1 MIDRRTLLSA
11 STSGVVLGALPGLG
25 GAMAR
30 AAEALPAGQGVAM
43 SDGAPLSPDMP
54 VPFGR
59 LLDPLPPADP
69 SLRRL
74 DDGWRFLKA
83 TLPWHRRAATTIP
96 TP

>member
-30 AAEALPAGQGVAM
+30 AAEAPPARQGVAM

-54 VPFGR
+54 VP
-59 LLDPLPPADP
+59 LAACSIPCPLPIPACA
-69 SLRRL
+69 
-74 DDGWRFLKA
+74 GWTMAGASLKA
-83 TLPWHRRAATTIP
+83 TLPWRRRAATTIP
-96 TP
+96 TT